1 MWPRVD
7 GLRALELGSPGAMRQ
22 RLNALVLSGAKR
34 ATAGVVDEYL
44 EDGEAL
50 EYVGERLALLDDAG
64 ARVAT
69 VEVTG
74 VTQVRFAD
82 VPWEFALAEG
92 EGHASIEEW
101 REGHLRYWR
110 AEGRDITDDTEIVC
124 LRLRLVA
131 SSSPT

>member
-1 MWPRVD
+1 
-7 GLRALELGSPGAMRQ
+7 MRQ

-74 VTQVRFAD
+74 VTQVRFAP
-82 VPWEFALAEG
+82 VPWEFALAAG
-92 EGHASIEEW
+92 EGHASIEQW